1 MHRTIEQNAKKAA
14 TVKNETNLNFQF
26 LQRGIEEFSTVSG
39 FLYQNTAGF
48 SNYRRKMIFALS
60 LAKNSRIISINW
72 HSRLSL
78 CVGSKAYI
86 IGMKGTN
93 LKEGVFNTLFMPTAW
108 L

>member
-1 MHRTIEQNAKKAA
+1 
-14 TVKNETNLNFQF
+14 
-26 LQRGIEEFSTVSG
+26 
-39 FLYQNTAGF
+39 
-48 SNYRRKMIFALS
+48 MILSLS

-78 CVGSKAYI
+78 CISSKAYI

-93 LKEGVFNTLFMPTAW
+93 LEEGVFNTLFMPTVW